1 MEVSAVTCP
10 QVVEVYGVPC
20 HVRNLRHRHGDGD
33 ANSDGHTGDR
43 PAEDMSP
50 LPVRGQPAEAAP
62 MSDVRDLGRDM
73 HADGADGGGDG
84 DHDAPVRV
92 GSSDANDGDA
102 IMLATV
108 VIV

>member
-1 MEVSAVTCP
+1 
-10 QVVEVYGVPC
+10 
-20 HVRNLRHRHGDGD
+20 
-33 ANSDGHTGDR
+33 
-43 PAEDMSP
+43 
-50 LPVRGQPAEAAP
+50 

-73 HADGADGGGDG
+73 HADCADGGGDG
-84 DHDAPVRV
+84 DHDAPVRT